1 MLLADAPQ
9 MPLLISGRRVDLEGA
24 IDRCGGDFRAD
35 RVAPGHLEALEVLAP
50 AFGARAV
57 AGGERGRFVEEEQL
71 GVVSQRHD
79 LAPAVP

>member
-9 MPLLISGRRVDLEGA
+9 MPLLISGGASLEGA

-35 RVAPGHLEALEVLAP
+35 RVAPGRLEALEVLAP

-71 GVVSQRHD
+71 GVASQRHD